1 MKRPK
6 LSKAVANL
14 LRVQSLLQSPAFQL
28 QELGIRLVTKDEE
41 VAPVR
46 AQDDL
51 LDTKLKAGTSQERGL
66 SDFGIAKTI
75 GILFVVTETSG
86 GTELQGR
93 AAVVQRLAMTGNV
106 TGMTGVIRR
115 ADAAA
120 PGPGLAIESVTGL
133 IAAIDANETVTV
145 TEIGNVIGNVIGSE
159 KETATEKETGIG
171 IVTEIVTVIEL
182 IGIVKGTATEIETE
196 TEIVTA
202 SWTAGMIATLV
213 VIWIAVAKESKHE
226 NGL

>member
-1 MKRPK
+1 MKRLK
-6 LSKAVANL
+6 LSKAVASL
-14 LRVQSLLQSPAFQL
+14 LRVQSLLQSPAFQQ

-46 AQDDL
+46 APDDL

-66 SDFGIAKTI
+66 SDFGIVKMI

-86 GTELQGR
+86 RTERQGT
-93 AAVVQRLAMTGNV
+93 AVVGPRLAMTGNV
-106 TGMTGVIRR
+106 TGMTEVIGR

-120 PGPGLAIESVTGL
+120 PGPRLAIESVTGS
-133 IAAIDANETVTV
+133 IAEIDVNVTV
-145 TEIGNVIGNVIGSE
+145 TVIGNVIGSE

-171 IVTEIVTVIEL
+171 IVTEIVNVIEL
-182 IGIVKGTATEIETE
+182 IETVIG
-196 TEIVTA
+196 IVTA